1 MTEMIYDYDGSFD
14 GLLSCIF
21 DSYAYRESPTAIFCT
36 EDAVPTLFPSRT
48 VQTNH
53 DHAKR
58 VLRKVAACSPDALDL
73 LRKGFLTCLPDKEL
87 CLYRLVA
94 KLLQDGPGFLRNFSD
109 ETMYPILS
117 AVRHLNG
124 EAHLLKGFV
133 RFSEL

>member
-73 LRKGFLTCLPDKEL
+73 LPWRPYIETCVSHAPGVRGFCQCISLTF
-87 CLYRLVA
+87 
-94 KLLQDGPGFLRNFSD
+94 KL
-109 ETMYPILS
+109 
-117 AVRHLNG
+117 H
-124 EAHLLKGFV
+124 
-133 RFSEL
+133 